1 MRSKVLSL
9 LSVVALTALAA
20 CKDGDP
26 TSIDERTGAVAGGAF
41 IDRDLNGAFTA
52 GDAPAGG
59 VVVGLLL
66 EATGDTMETAITEA
80 DGSFLIDRVAIGQY
94 RLVARRGAT
103 LGDTVEV
110 LAISNATFSVTA
122 ADTVVRVIPLGYPTV
137 TVAAARALPAGR
149 RVMVTGIAL
158 NTWTAF
164 ADSTVHLRDA
174 SGSIRA
180 VRTSPSPLQA
190 GDSIRIFG
198 TTALDNGQAVLADAS
213 VRLLSPAVGV
223 PAPDSVGTG
232 VAATADGGAR
242 ADGQV
247 RIAGAT
253 ILDTT
258 SVAGDRVLGVD
269 DGSGR
274 LEVVLDRNVQFDAGP
289 WVPGARFHGSGVL
302 VPDTAGG
309 WQLKPRHRTEAS
321 VTFPSMTIA
330 AARATTA
337 GLRVVV
343 EGIALNGWFAFA
355 DSTVH
360 IADATGAIRGV
371 RVLGFVGPGDSIR
384 LSGTVATRNG
394 QPVLSNATVAL
405 LSAAVG
411 LPALDSVST
420 STAASAQ
427 GGVRDAGQVRI
438 GGSITGTQNLPSG
451 DVILTVNDGSGAV
464 QVLFDRD
471 IAFNPGPYQ
480 PGALL
485 RASGVLVP
493 TGTGTWQLKPRSRDD
508 ATAFYPTVTVAGAR
522 ALQPGQTAYVAG
534 MALNGT
540 NTFGDSTVHVQ
551 DASGAIRF
559 TTVPGAPPI
568 LAGYAVTILGTA
580 GVLNGTPIMRASSV
594 SQVSVGTLPAPD
606 SVSTATA
613 ASAQGG
619 TRDAGQVAVS
629 GTIVAAVTVGS
640 DILLAI
646 TDGTGTLEVV
656 LDAAVGF
663 NSAAYQVGD
672 SIRARGVLVP
682 KTTGTVWQLKPR
694 AVNEVA
700 VN

>member
-1 MRSKVLSL
+1 MRIKLLSL
-9 LSVVALTALAA
+9 LALTALAA

-26 TSIDERTGAVAGGAF
+26 TSIDERTGAVGGVAF
-41 IDRDLNGAFTA
+41 IDSNLDGAFSA
-52 GDAPAGG
+52 SDALAGG
-59 VVVGLLL
+59 VVAGLVL
-66 EATGDTMETAITEA
+66 EATGDTVATAITEA

-103 LGDTVEV
+103 LGDSVEV
-110 LAISNATFSVTA
+110 LTISNASFSVMA
-122 ADTVVRVIPLGYPTV
+122 ADTVVRLIPLGYPTI
-137 TVAAARALPAGR
+137 TAAAARALPAGR
-149 RVMVTGIAL
+149 RVMVAGIAL
-158 NTWTAF
+158 NSWTAF

-180 VRTSPSPLQA
+180 VRTLPSPLQA
-190 GDSIRIFG
+190 GDSVRIFG
-198 TTALDNGQAVLADAS
+198 TTDLHNGQTVLADAS
-213 VRLLSPAVGV
+213 VRLLAGAVGV

-232 VAATADGGAR
+232 EAATADGGVR

-274 LEVVLDRNVQFDAGP
+274 LEVVLDRNVVFDAGP
-289 WVPGARFHGSGVL
+289 WVPGAHFNGTGLL

-309 WQLKPRHRTEAS
+309 WQMKPRQRSDAA
-321 VTFPSMTIA
+321 VTFPSVTIA
-330 AARATTA
+330 AARATAA

-371 RVLGFVGPGDSIR
+371 KVLGFVGAGDSIR
-384 LSGTVATRNG
+384 LTGTVTTRNG
-394 QPVLSNATVAL
+394 QPVLSNATVATL
-405 LSAAVG
+405 TPAVG
-411 LPALDSVST
+411 LPAPDSVST

-427 GGVRDAGQVRI
+427 AGVRDAGQVRI
-438 GGSITGTQNLPSG
+438 GGSITGTQNLPNG
-451 DVILTVNDGSGAV
+451 DVILTVNDGSGGV

-471 IAFNPGPYQ
+471 ILFNPGPYQ
-480 PGALL
+480 TGALL
-485 RASGVLVP
+485 HASGVLVP

-508 ATAFYPTVTVAGAR
+508 ASAFYPTVTVAQAR

-540 NTFGDSTVHVQ
+540 TTFGDSTVHVQ

-559 TTVPGAPPI
+559 TTVPAAPSI

-580 GVLNGTPIMRASSV
+580 SVLNGMPIMTASSI

-629 GTIVAAVTVGS
+629 GTIVAAITIGS
-640 DILLAI
+640 DIILAI
-646 TDGTGTLEVV
+646 NDGSGVLEVV
-656 LDAAVGF
+656 LDAQVGF
-663 NSAAYQVGD
+663 TSAAYQVGAA
-672 SIRARGVLVP
+672 IRARGVLVP
-682 KTTGTVWQLKPR
+682 KSTGTVWQLKPR
-694 AVNEVA
+694 TVNEVA